1 MNNITFSEET
11 FSQIPKKIKIVKQ
24 TRQEKIQIKKEEEF
38 KKKEKII
45 NIFKNISMLE
55 DNKMEFSDI
64 GTQNEYWLNEEE
76 KAIFLELDPNFTFFK
91 KLSINGQMHFYASF
105 ENEERKNILIKIYNF
120 TEEEVNLINDYISLD
135 DFTLEETL
143 EMKND
148 PEGVAKNIE
157 KQRKEDEDED
167 GDREFF
173 SNLINKNEKYKKFNC
188 IYRKTKKS
196 S

>member
-91 KLSINGQMHFYASF
+91 KLSINGQMQFYASF

-173 SNLINKNEKYKKFNC
+173 SNLINKN
-188 IYRKTKKS
+188 
-196 S
+196 